1 MELERFLESC
11 KRILIVLL
19 EDYMIGFNH
28 IMNQLM
34 NQHNLL
40 ILENLEPFEEK
51 KILELIGQ
59 ANMDGL
65 LKSIYPYYIWV
76 N

>member
-1 MELERFLESC
+1 ML
-11 KRILIVLL
+11 
-19 EDYMIGFNH
+19 